1 MNDVLIEMHNIN
13 KTYCTGEVE
22 FKALHDVDL
31 RVEQGE
37 MLAIMGP
44 SGSGKSTLMHIMGLL
59 DSFDSGSYIFLDQD
73 IKRLNSNQA
82 AYFRNQNIGF
92 VFQSF
97 NLLPRLNIL
106 DNVALPLIYAGE
118 KRSVRFEKA
127 YHVLEQ
133 VGLADWR
140 DHRPSE
146 ISGGQK
152 QRVAIA
158 RALVCE
164 PILLLADEPTGNLDS
179 QATKEIM
186 ELFQT
191 LNQQNMTVVIITHE
205 KEVAKYVNRIIKIID
220 GRVKS

>member
-1 MNDVLIEMHNIN
+1 MNDTLIEMCNIC
-13 KTYCTGEVE
+13 KTYHTGVVE
-22 FKALHDVDL
+22 FEALRDVDL
-31 RVEQGE
+31 RIDQGE
-37 MLAIMGP
+37 MLGIMGP

-59 DSFDSGSYIFLDQD
+59 DSFDSGSYFFLDQD
-73 IKRLNSNQA
+73 IKQLSSNQA

-106 DNVALPLIYAGE
+106 DNVALPLVYAGE
-118 KRSVRFEKA
+118 KRSVRLEKA
-127 YHVLEQ
+127 HYALEQ
-133 VGLADWR
+133 VGLVKWR
-140 DHRPSE
+140 NHRPIE

-158 RALVCE
+158 RALVCD

-191 LNQQNMTVVIITHE
+191 LNQQKMTIVIITHE
-205 KEVAKYVNRIIKIID
+205 NEVAKYVKRVIKIID
-220 GRVKS
+220 GRIEA

>member
-1 MNDVLIEMHNIN
+1 MNDTLIEMHNIC
-13 KTYCTGEVE
+13 KTYRTGEVE
-22 FKALHDVDL
+22 YEALHKVDL
-31 RVEQGE
+31 TIKQGE

-44 SGSGKSTLMHIMGLL
+44 SGSGKSTMMHIMGLL
-59 DSFDSGSYIFLDQD
+59 DNFDSGLYYFLDQD
-73 IKRLNSNQA
+73 IDQLSSDQA

-118 KRSVRFEKA
+118 KRSVRLEKA
-127 YHVLEQ
+127 YYALDQ
-133 VGLADWR
+133 VGLIDWQN
-140 DHRPSE
+140 HRPIE

-158 RALVCE
+158 RALVCD

-186 ELFQT
+186 ELFQR
-191 LNQQNMTVVIITHE
+191 LNQQKVTVVIITHE
-205 KEVAKYVNRIIKIID
+205 NEVAKYANRVIKIID
-220 GRVKS
+220 GRIQA

>member
-1 MNDVLIEMHNIN
+1 MNDVLIEMCNIC
-13 KTYCTGEVE
+13 KIYRTGEVE
-22 FKALHDVDL
+22 FEALREIDL
-31 RVEQGE
+31 KIEQGE
-37 MLAIMGP
+37 MLGIMGP

-59 DSFDSGSYIFLDQD
+59 DNFDSGSYFFFDQD
-73 IKRLNSNQA
+73 INQLSSNQA

-118 KRSVRFEKA
+118 KRSVRLEKA
-127 YHVLEQ
+127 YNALEL
-133 VGLADWR
+133 VGLANWR
-140 DHRPSE
+140 DHRPIE

-158 RALVCE
+158 RALVCD

-179 QATKEIM
+179 QATKDIM
-186 ELFQT
+186 ELFQI
-191 LNQQNMTVVIITHE
+191 LNQQKMTVVIITHE
-205 KEVAKYVNRIIKIID
+205 NEVVKYVNRVIKIVD
-220 GRVKS
+220 GRINT